1 MRDQNPPKK
10 KYNFETKRKTE
21 KKLQQ
26 SESQENKEL
35 GFLRNKSCKIT
46 WRRRK
51 PPHDFPTEIMAQ
63 RMFTNPS
70 GRQKK

>member
-1 MRDQNPPKK
+1 MRDKNPAKK
-10 KYNFETKRKTE
+10 KYNFETKRKTG

-46 WRRRK
+46 
-51 PPHDFPTEIMAQ
+51 
-63 RMFTNPS
+63 
-70 GRQKK
+70 